1 MDAPYWRVP
10 QGTEWCRSDGYGSR
24 MMEGTEDATEG
35 ARLVTVV
42 ACAPASIVETAGSL
56 AGRGHR
62 RLAGYALRRLAA
74 QVEHDAQG
82 DEPGEGEHGGE
93 EPGRGELQHEQNDAH
108 PSEPGRKQRT
118 PDPRQRGAQHEHRG
132 RGREGNPGVV
142 VKRIQRLGSRW
153 PNLVTQV

>member
-24 MMEGTEDATEG
+24 MMEGTEDAPEG

-74 QVEHDAQG
+74 QVEHDAQPPRERTSG
-82 DEPGEGEHGGE
+82 SGSCGTRSRSSQPPGLASAAG
-93 EPGRGELQHEQNDAH
+93 
-108 PSEPGRKQRT
+108 
-118 PDPRQRGAQHEHRG
+118 
-132 RGREGNPGVV
+132 
-142 VKRIQRLGSRW
+142 
-153 PNLVTQV
+153 